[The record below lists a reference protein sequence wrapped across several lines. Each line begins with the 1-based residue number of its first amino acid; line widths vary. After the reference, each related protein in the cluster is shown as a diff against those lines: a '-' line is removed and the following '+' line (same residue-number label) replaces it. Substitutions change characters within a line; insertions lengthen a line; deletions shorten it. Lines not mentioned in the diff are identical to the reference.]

1 MVTTG
6 FNRKVNS
13 YIELGYAVLM
23 INYRGSAGNGDA
35 ILQSIIGG
43 IGQVRLGWV
52 RLGEV
57 RLGEVR

>member
-1 MVTTG
+1 VVNTG

-23 INYRGSAGNGDA
+23 VNYRGSAGNGDA

-43 IGQVRLGWV
+43 IGQVRFIIIQ
-52 RLGEV
+52 
-57 RLGEVR
+57 